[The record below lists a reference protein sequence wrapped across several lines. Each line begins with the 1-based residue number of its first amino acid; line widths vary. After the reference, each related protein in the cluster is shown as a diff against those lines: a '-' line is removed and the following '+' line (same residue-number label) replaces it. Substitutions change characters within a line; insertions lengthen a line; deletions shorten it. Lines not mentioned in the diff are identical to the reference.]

1 MVSGPHWCVIGG
13 LNFVAPKQ
21 RRRNQKK
28 IFGGE
33 DEIILCETAGR
44 RGEHLLNAPHLLI
57 PVYIILR
64 MPLIRTDSHSEF
76 RISYITD
83 LYYLDSLA

>member
-1 MVSGPHWCVIGG
+1 MRNSGEEGG
-13 LNFVAPKQ
+13 APTK
-21 RRRNQKK
+21 RSPLTY
-28 IFGGE
+28 F
-33 DEIILCETAGR
+33 
-44 RGEHLLNAPHLLI
+44 I